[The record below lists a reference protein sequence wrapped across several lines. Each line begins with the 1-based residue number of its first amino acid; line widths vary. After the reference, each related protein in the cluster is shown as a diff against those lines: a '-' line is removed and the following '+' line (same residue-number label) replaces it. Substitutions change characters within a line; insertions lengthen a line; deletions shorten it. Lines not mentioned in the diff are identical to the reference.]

1 MSKLLK
7 PRYEY
12 YKGTTEV
19 FDNELDNFVDDVV
32 YRLNAQDFYK
42 RRLLKEKQNQ
52 DEQITDLQYR
62 LDVAEKALDN
72 LYDKF
77 IIVAHNYGKMNI
89 IPSKLHFKEQ
99 AESELKGE

>member
-52 DEQITDLQYR
+52 DEQVINLQHR

-72 LYDKF
+72 
-77 IIVAHNYGKMNI
+77 IYGKFKVVACEYAKMAV